1 MSGLNTKKNN
11 WLILAFFIPYLVTNV
26 FLFLTLIGKDNKLLE
41 MIAESSKLL
50 NISDEKF
57 NLFMIVLV
65 VIVNLFI
72 FFVTFIIL
80 KIVLLVLGFK
90 KNYDQD
96 IFISL
101 LLSISLVNL
110 LAIFAAQIININRV
124 PLSISTSTIEVIVF
138 LLLFYNNTKDIKA
151 TKFLFY
157 GKLVLLLI
165 NIGSLII
172 LK

>member
-1 MSGLNTKKNN
+1 
-11 WLILAFFIPYLVTNV
+11 
-26 FLFLTLIGKDNKLLE
+26 
-41 MIAESSKLL
+41 
-50 NISDEKF
+50 
-57 NLFMIVLV
+57 
-65 VIVNLFI
+65 
-72 FFVTFIIL
+72 
-80 KIVLLVLGFK
+80 
-90 KNYDQD
+90 
-96 IFISL
+96 
-101 LLSISLVNL
+101 VNL